1 MSAAIAIITLGVADI
16 ARATAFY
23 EAIGFRR
30 SAALSRPSISFF
42 AAGGTVLA
50 LYGHGA
56 LAEDAGLPA
65 EPRAPFGG
73 ITLARTLPSREA
85 VDAAFATALAAGATA
100 LKDPHDAFWGGY
112 SSYVADPDG
121 NPIEI
126 AWNPFIT
133 LRPDGSLELPP
144 DPPAA

>member
-1 MSAAIAIITLGVADI
+1 MAAIAIVTLGVADV
-16 ARATAFY
+16 ARSTAFY

-30 SAALSRPSISFF
+30 SVALSRPSISFF

-73 ITLARTLPSREA
+73 VTLARCLASKEA
-85 VDAAFATALAAGATA
+85 VDAAFATALAAGAST
-100 LKDPHDAFWGGY
+100 LKAPHDAFWGGY

-121 NPIEI
+121 HPIEI
-126 AWNPFIT
+126 AWNPFIP

>member
-1 MSAAIAIITLGVADI
+1 MAAIAIVTLGVADV
-16 ARATAFY
+16 ARSTAFY
-23 EAIGFRR
+23 EAIGFQR
-30 SAALSRPSISFF
+30 SVALSRTSISFF

-65 EPRAPFGG
+65 DPRAPFGG
-73 ITLARTLPSREA
+73 VTLARCLASKEA
-85 VDAAFATALAAGATA
+85 VDAVFTAALAAGANA
-100 LKDPHDAFWGGY
+100 LKAPHDAFWGGY

-121 NPIEI
+121 HPIEI
-126 AWNPFIT
+126 AWNPFIP

>member
-1 MSAAIAIITLGVADI
+1 MAAIAIVTLGVADV
-16 ARATAFY
+16 ARSTAFY

-30 SAALSRPSISFF
+30 SVALSRPSISFF

-56 LAEDAGLPA
+56 LADDAGLPA
-65 EPRAPFGG
+65 EPRAPFSGV
-73 ITLARTLPSREA
+73 TLARCLASREA
-85 VDAAFATALAAGATA
+85 VDAAFAAALAAGASA
-100 LKDPHDAFWGGY
+100 LKAPHDAFWGGY

-121 NPIEI
+121 HPIEI
-126 AWNPFIT
+126 AWNPFIA
-133 LRPDGSLELPP
+133 LRADGSLELPP

>member
-1 MSAAIAIITLGVADI
+1 MAAIAIITLGVADI
-16 ARATAFY
+16 ARSTAFY
-23 EAIGFRR
+23 EAIGFQR

-42 AAGGTVLA
+42 AAGGVVLA
-50 LYGHGA
+50 LYGHGP

-73 ITLARTLPSREA
+73 ITLARNLPSREA
-85 VDAAFATALAAGATA
+85 VDIAFATALAAGATA
-100 LKDPHDAFWGGY
+100 LKQPHDAFWGGY

-121 NPIEI
+121 HPIEI

-144 DPPAA
+144 DPPGS

>member
-1 MSAAIAIITLGVADI
+1 MAAIAIVTLGVADV
-16 ARATAFY
+16 ARSTAFY
-23 EAIGFRR
+23 EAFGFRR
-30 SAALSRPSISFF
+30 SVALSRPSISFF

-73 ITLARTLPSREA
+73 VTLARCLASKEA
-85 VDAAFATALAAGATA
+85 VDAAFATGLAAGASA
-100 LKDPHDAFWGGY
+100 LKAPHDAFWGGY

-121 NPIEI
+121 HPIEI
-126 AWNPFIT
+126 AWNPFIA
-133 LRPDGSLELPP
+133 LRADGSLELPP
-144 DPPAA
+144 NPPTA